1 MSETRTDSPFDPEL
15 IRDRLISEAASRFA
29 RSEPTI
35 ATELLRQ
42 LSGFPIDDTILQSTD
57 PFFRPW
63 IVGEKKVIASFEPGR
78 RPTEGEII
86 VIYGNYPHMYENI
99 VVNNP
104 IKRHASTFWNLV
116 HDRIEYDRRWDP
128 IDQIYIINADKR
140 IDRYDS
146 ILRELAAAKAPFDRI
161 TRVPASI
168 PADRSLSRTVAGS
181 IGCLQSHLDALHR
194 ARESGFSHILMLED
208 DFSFTSDLEAHLQDL
223 QTFFQRGYPY
233 WICLLATS
241 KYGHIVPKDDLISLS
256 YQKCTNAAAYLAS
269 RRGVLS
275 LIPVYESALED
286 LSVTG
291 DIIRY
296 AADRCWSVLQP
307 SEKFFVFKRKF
318 GFQAAGFS
326 DIEGSITRY
335 LD

>member
-63 IVGEKKVIASFEPGR
+63 IVGEKTVIASFEPGR

-146 ILRELAAAKAPFDRI
+146 ILRELAAAKRPSTGSRECPRPYRRIGAYQERWQGASAACRVIWTLCTGPGSRVFLTYSCWKTTSALRAIWKLIYKTCRPFSKEATLI
-161 TRVPASI
+161 
-168 PADRSLSRTVAGS
+168 GS
-181 IGCLQSHLDALHR
+181 
-194 ARESGFSHILMLED
+194 
-208 DFSFTSDLEAHLQDL
+208 
-223 QTFFQRGYPY
+223 
-233 WICLLATS
+233 
-241 KYGHIVPKDDLISLS
+241 
-256 YQKCTNAAAYLAS
+256 AYLPRAN
-269 RRGVLS
+269 
-275 LIPVYESALED
+275 
-286 LSVTG
+286 TG
-291 DIIRY
+291 IS
-296 AADRCWSVLQP
+296 CQ
-307 SEKFFVFKRKF
+307 K
-318 GFQAAGFS
+318 
-326 DIEGSITRY
+326 TT
-335 LD
+335 